1 MGKGKR
7 NTCEALRQYRAQDP
21 LSITL
26 PSRMVEQE
34 LERLVCTRSL
44 GNHLGEYP
52 SMIVL
57 DNPDLDQIGDASKV
71 LFWLLTWK
79 SAS

>member
-1 MGKGKR
+1 
-7 NTCEALRQYRAQDP
+7 
-21 LSITL
+21 
-26 PSRMVEQE
+26 MVEQE